1 MLDGMLDGMLA
12 SMHNSGPEY
21 HAKWCSGAVKCRA
34 RVVVHAYVLELMGA
48 RVRARMISERALAC
62 EALGMAAHNH

>member
-21 HAKWCSGAVKCRA
+21 HAKWCSGAVKRRV
-34 RVVVHAYVLELMGA
+34 RVVVHAHVLEN
-48 RVRARMISERALAC
+48 S
-62 EALGMAAHNH
+62 